1 MQVSTK
7 LFNQQQIRQFS
18 KLTADIQEK
27 QEKIS
32 SGRAILNASDDP
44 VAAVN
49 LSAANEQKI
58 LLERF
63 EENVYLAQNRLE
75 AGDKVLQES
84 ISVMTRITEL
94 ATQARNPTYD
104 AFSRRAILTEITELR
119 EVLVDLANT
128 QDARGQSLFAGFS
141 NEKIAFVE
149 GPDGKIHYNGD
160 RGTHTVQISESMNV
174 PTSLDGITVFGR
186 VETANGR
193 RDIFEIVDSV
203 AASINPLRDLD
214 ERASASAK
222 ASVSFTIPR
231 QNQKWELDLAGSLGQ
246 VRISAVLSEG
256 NEKKFADAVNAQS
269 DLTGVVASFD
279 QLTGRTILTDIEAG
293 EIEIENLEIEGQELS
308 NYAGQYHLIFNSV
321 DENQQEV
328 GEPRVL
334 SDLDQLLGRGISNLK
349 SAMDHLSIQQAVFG
363 AQMSKAEVQR
373 GALATRKLAVT
384 QDISKLG
391 DADLAKL
398 VTDLQAQLTNRDAAQ
413 QAFAKMGQQS
423 LFDYLR

>member
-231 QNQKWELDLAGSLGQ
+231 QNQTWELDLAGSLGQ

>member
-7 LFNQQQIRQFS
+7 LFNEQQIRQFS

-49 LSAANEQKI
+49 LSAANEQKT

-75 AGDKVLQES
+75 AGDKVLQEGV
-84 ISVMTRITEL
+84 SVMTRITEL

-104 AFSRRAILTEITELR
+104 AFSRRAILTEIRELR

-128 QDARGQSLFAGFS
+128 RDARGHSLFAGFRD
-141 NEKIAFVE
+141 EETAFVE
-149 GPDGKIHYNGD
+149 EPDGKIRYNGD

-174 PTSLDGITVFGR
+174 PTSLDGMTVFGR

-193 RDIFEIVDSV
+193 RDIFEIIDSV
-203 AASINPLRDLD
+203 AASIDPLRDLD
-214 ERASASAK
+214 ERASASTK
-222 ASVSFTIPR
+222 AAVTFALPR
-231 QNQKWELDLAGSLGQ
+231 QNQTWELDVAGSLGRAR
-246 VRISAVLSEG
+246 VTAVLSEG
-256 NEKKFADAVNAQS
+256 NEQKFAEAVNAQS
-269 DLTGVVASFD
+269 DLTGVTARYD
-279 QLTGRTILTDIEAG
+279 QFTGRTILTDAEAG
-293 EIEIENLEIEGQELS
+293 EIVIENLEIEGQELS
-308 NYAGQYHLIFNSV
+308 NYAGQYNLIFNSV
-321 DENQQEV
+321 DETEQEI
-328 GEPRVL
+328 GEPRIL
-334 SDLDQLLGRGISNLK
+334 TDLDQLLGRGIGNLK
-349 SAMDHLSIQQAVFG
+349 SAMDHLSIQQAVLG

-373 GALATRKLAVT
+373 GALASRKLAVT
-384 QDISKLG
+384 QDITKLG

>member
-7 LFNQQQIRQFS
+7 LFNEQQVRQFQ

-32 SGRAILNASDDP
+32 SGKAILQASDDP

-49 LSAANEQKI
+49 LSAANEQKL

-63 EENVYLAQNRLE
+63 EDNVYLAQNRLE
-75 AGDKVLQES
+75 AGDNVLQEGL
-84 ISVMTRITEL
+84 SVMNRITEL
-94 ATQARNPTYD
+94 TTQARNPTYD

-128 QDARGQSLFAGFS
+128 RDASGHSLFAGFK
-141 NEKIAFVE
+141 NEETAFVTS
-149 GPDGKIHYNGD
+149 PDGKVSYNGD

-174 PTSLDGITVFGR
+174 PTSLDGMTVFGR

-193 RDIFEIVDSV
+193 RDVFEIIDSV
-203 AASINPLRDLD
+203 MASIDPLRDLD

-222 ASVSFTIPR
+222 AEVSFALPR
-231 QNQKWELDLAGSLGQ
+231 QNQTWELDVSGSLGSAQ
-246 VRISAVLSEG
+246 VTAVLSEG
-256 NEKKFADAVNAQS
+256 NEQKFADAVNAQS
-269 DLTGVVASFD
+269 DLTGVSASFD
-279 QLTGRTILTDIEAG
+279 QFTGRIMLTDLQAG
-293 EIEIENLEIEGQELS
+293 EIMVENLEIEGQELS
-308 NYAGQYHLIFNSV
+308 SYAGQYNLSFVAV
-321 DENQQEV
+321 DEDEQPI
-328 GEPRVL
+328 GEPRTL
-334 SDLDQLLGRGISNLK
+334 TDLDQLLGRGIGNLK
-349 SAMDHLSIQQAVFG
+349 SAMDHLSIQQAVLG

-373 GALATRKLAVT
+373 GALASRKLAVS

-398 VTDLQAQLTNRDAAQ
+398 VTDLQSQLTNRDAAQ

>member
-160 RGTHTVQISESMNV
+160 RGTHTVQISESMNI

-256 NEKKFADAVNAQS
+256 NEQKFADAVNAQS

-293 EIEIENLEIEGQELS
+293 EIEIKNLEIEGQELS

>member
-84 ISVMTRITEL
+84 ISVMTRSTEL

-231 QNQKWELDLAGSLGQ
+231 QNQTWELDLAGSLGQ

>member
-193 RDIFEIVDSV
+193 RDIFEVVDSV

-231 QNQKWELDLAGSLGQ
+231 QNQNWELDLAGSLGQ

-256 NEKKFADAVNAQS
+256 NEQKFADAVNAQS

-293 EIEIENLEIEGQELS
+293 EIEIKNLEIEGQELS

>member
-231 QNQKWELDLAGSLGQ
+231 QNQTWELDLAGSLGQ

-256 NEKKFADAVNAQS
+256 NEQKFADAVNAQS

-293 EIEIENLEIEGQELS
+293 EIEIKNLEIEGQELS

>member
-231 QNQKWELDLAGSLGQ
+231 QNQNWELDLAGSLGQ

-256 NEKKFADAVNAQS
+256 NEQKFADAVNAQS

-334 SDLDQLLGRGISNLK
+334 RDLDQLLGRGISNLK

>member
-7 LFNQQQIRQFS
+7 LFNEQQIRQFS

-49 LSAANEQKI
+49 LSAANEQKK

-63 EENVYLAQNRLE
+63 EENVYFAQNRLE
-75 AGDKVLQES
+75 AGDKALQEG

-104 AFSRRAILTEITELR
+104 AFSRRAILTEIRELR

-128 QDARGQSLFAGFS
+128 RDARGHSLFSGFKD
-141 NEKIAFVE
+141 EEIAFVE
-149 GPDGKIHYNGD
+149 GPDGKIQYNGD
-160 RGTHTVQISESMNV
+160 RGTHTVQISETMNV
-174 PTSLDGITVFGR
+174 PTSLDGMTVFGR

-193 RDIFEIVDSV
+193 RDIFEIIDSV
-203 AASINPLRDLD
+203 AASIDPLRDLD

-222 ASVSFTIPR
+222 AAVTFNVPR
-231 QNQKWELDLAGSLGQ
+231 QNQTWELDLAGSLGRAR
-246 VRISAVLSEG
+246 VTAVLSEG
-256 NEKKFADAVNAQS
+256 NEKKFAEAVNAQS
-269 DLTGVVASFD
+269 DLTGVTARFD
-279 QLTGRTILTDIEAG
+279 QFTGRTILTDREAG
-293 EIEIENLEIEGQELS
+293 EIVIENLEIEGQELS
-308 NYAGQYHLIFNSV
+308 NYAGQYHLILNSV
-321 DENQQEV
+321 DEAEQEI
-328 GEPRVL
+328 GEPRIL
-334 SDLDQLLGRGISNLK
+334 TDLDQLLGRGISNLK
-349 SAMDHLSIQQAVFG
+349 SAMDHLSIQQAVLG

-373 GALATRKLAVT
+373 GALASRKLAVSL
-384 QDISKLG
+384 DISKLG

-398 VTDLQAQLTNRDAAQ
+398 VTDLQSQLTSRDAAQ
-413 QAFAKMGQQS
+413 QAFAKIGQQS
-423 LFDYLR
+423 LFDFIR

>member
-7 LFNQQQIRQFS
+7 LFNEQQIRQFS

-49 LSAANEQKI
+49 LSAANEQKT

-63 EENVYLAQNRLE
+63 EENVYLAQNRLD
-75 AGDKVLQES
+75 AGDKVLQEG

-104 AFSRRAILTEITELR
+104 AFSRRAILTEISELR

-128 QDARGQSLFAGFS
+128 RDARGHSLFAGFKD
-141 NEKIAFVE
+141 EETAFVE
-149 GPDGKIHYNGD
+149 GPDGKIRYNGD

-174 PTSLDGITVFGR
+174 PTSLDGMTVFGR

-193 RDIFEIVDSV
+193 RDIFEIIDSV

-214 ERASASAK
+214 ERASAATK
-222 ASVSFTIPR
+222 AAVSFTLPR
-231 QNQKWELDLAGSLGQ
+231 QNQTWELDVSGSLGRA
-246 VRISAVLSEG
+246 RISAVLSEG
-256 NEKKFADAVNAQS
+256 NEQKFAEAVNAQS
-269 DLTGVVASFD
+269 DLTGITARYD
-279 QLTGRTILTDIEAG
+279 QFTGRTILTDAEAG
-293 EIEIENLEIEGQELS
+293 EIVIENLEIEGQELS
-308 NYAGQYHLIFNSV
+308 NYAGQYNLIFNSV
-321 DENQQEV
+321 DEIEQEI
-328 GEPRVL
+328 GEPRIL
-334 SDLDQLLGRGISNLK
+334 TDLDQLLGRGIGNLK
-349 SAMDHLSIQQAVFG
+349 SAMDHLSIQQAVLG

-373 GALATRKLAVT
+373 SALASRKLAVT
-384 QDISKLG
+384 KDITKLG

>member
-7 LFNQQQIRQFS
+7 LFNEQQIRQFS

-49 LSAANEQKI
+49 LSAANEQKT

-75 AGDKVLQES
+75 AGDKVLQEG

-104 AFSRRAILTEITELR
+104 AFSRRAILTEISELR

-128 QDARGQSLFAGFS
+128 RDARGHSLFAGFKD
-141 NEKIAFVE
+141 EETAFVE
-149 GPDGKIHYNGD
+149 GPDGKIRYNGD

-174 PTSLDGITVFGR
+174 PTSLDGMTVFGR

-193 RDIFEIVDSV
+193 RDIFEIIDSV

-214 ERASASAK
+214 ERASAATK
-222 ASVSFTIPR
+222 AAVSFTLPR
-231 QNQKWELDLAGSLGQ
+231 QNQTWELDVSGSLGRA
-246 VRISAVLSEG
+246 RISAVLSEG
-256 NEKKFADAVNAQS
+256 NEQKFAEAVNAQS
-269 DLTGVVASFD
+269 DLTGITARYD
-279 QLTGRTILTDIEAG
+279 QFTGRTILTDAEAG
-293 EIEIENLEIEGQELS
+293 EIVIENLEIEGQELS
-308 NYAGQYHLIFNSV
+308 NYAGQYNLIFNSV
-321 DENQQEV
+321 DEIEQEI
-328 GEPRVL
+328 GEPRIL
-334 SDLDQLLGRGISNLK
+334 TDLDQLLGRGIGNLK
-349 SAMDHLSIQQAVFG
+349 SAMDHLSIQQAVLG

-373 GALATRKLAVT
+373 SALASRKLAVT
-384 QDISKLG
+384 KDITKLG

-413 QAFAKMGQQS
+413 QAFAKMGQHS

>member
-160 RGTHTVQISESMNV
+160 RGTHTVQISESMNI

-256 NEKKFADAVNAQS
+256 NEQKFADAVNAQS

>member
-7 LFNQQQIRQFS
+7 LFNEQQIRQFS

-49 LSAANEQKI
+49 LSAANEQKT

-75 AGDKVLQES
+75 AGDKVLQEGV
-84 ISVMTRITEL
+84 SVMTRITEL

-104 AFSRRAILTEITELR
+104 AFSRRAILTEIRELR

-128 QDARGQSLFAGFS
+128 RDARGHSLFAGFRD
-141 NEKIAFVE
+141 EETAFVE
-149 GPDGKIHYNGD
+149 GPDGKIRYNGD

-174 PTSLDGITVFGR
+174 PTSLDGMTVFGR

-193 RDIFEIVDSV
+193 RDIFEIIDSV
-203 AASINPLRDLD
+203 AASIDPLRDLD
-214 ERASASAK
+214 ERASASTK
-222 ASVSFTIPR
+222 AAVSFTLPR
-231 QNQKWELDLAGSLGQ
+231 QNQTWELDVAGSLGRA
-246 VRISAVLSEG
+246 RITAVLSEG
-256 NEKKFADAVNAQS
+256 NEQKFAEAVNAQS
-269 DLTGVVASFD
+269 DLTGVTARYD
-279 QLTGRTILTDIEAG
+279 QFTGRTILTDAEAG
-293 EIEIENLEIEGQELS
+293 EIVIENLEIEGQELS
-308 NYAGQYHLIFNSV
+308 NYAGEYNLIFNSV
-321 DENQQEV
+321 DETEQEI
-328 GEPRVL
+328 GEPRIL
-334 SDLDQLLGRGISNLK
+334 TDLDQLLGRGIGNLK
-349 SAMDHLSIQQAVFG
+349 SAMDHLSIQQAVLG
-363 AQMSKAEVQR
+363 AQMSKAEIQR
-373 GALATRKLAVT
+373 GALASRKLAVT

>member
-174 PTSLDGITVFGR
+174 PTSLDGVTVFGR

-193 RDIFEIVDSV
+193 RDIFEIIDSV

-256 NEKKFADAVNAQS
+256 NEQKFADAVNAQS

-279 QLTGRTILTDIEAG
+279 RLTGRTILTDIEAG

-321 DENQQEV
+321 DENQQEI

-373 GALATRKLAVT
+373 SALATRKLAVT

>member
-141 NEKIAFVE
+141 NEKTAFVE

-256 NEKKFADAVNAQS
+256 NEQKFADAVNAQS

>member
-7 LFNQQQIRQFS
+7 LFNEQQVRQFQ

-32 SGRAILNASDDP
+32 SGKAILRASDDP

-49 LSAANEQKI
+49 LSAANEQKL

-63 EENVYLAQNRLE
+63 EDNVYLAQNRLE
-75 AGDKVLQES
+75 AGDKVLQEGL
-84 ISVMTRITEL
+84 SVMNRITEL
-94 ATQARNPTYD
+94 TTQARNPTYD

-128 QDARGQSLFAGFS
+128 RDARGHSLFAGFK
-141 NEKIAFVE
+141 NEETAFVTSP
-149 GPDGKIHYNGD
+149 GGKVSYNGD

-174 PTSLDGITVFGR
+174 PTSLDGMTVFGR

-193 RDIFEIVDSV
+193 RDVFEIIDSV
-203 AASINPLRDLD
+203 MASIDPLRDLD

-222 ASVSFTIPR
+222 AEVSFVLPR
-231 QNQKWELDLAGSLGQ
+231 QNQAWELDVSGSLGSAR
-246 VRISAVLSEG
+246 VTAVLSEG
-256 NEKKFADAVNAQS
+256 NEQKFADAVNAQS
-269 DLTGVVASFD
+269 DLTGVSASFD
-279 QLTGRTILTDIEAG
+279 QFTGRIILTDLEAG
-293 EIEIENLEIEGQELS
+293 EIMVENLEIEGQELS
-308 NYAGQYHLIFNSV
+308 SYAGQYNLSFVAV
-321 DENQQEV
+321 DEDEQPI
-328 GEPRVL
+328 GEPRTL
-334 SDLDQLLGRGISNLK
+334 TDLDQLLGRGLGNLK
-349 SAMDHLSIQQAVFG
+349 SAMDHLSIQQAVLG

-373 GALATRKLAVT
+373 GALASRKLAVS

-398 VTDLQAQLTNRDAAQ
+398 VTDLQSQLTNRDAAQ